1 MFGGGEPPAPSSSTS
16 TWPVPVT
23 STRPGDAPPRTVFGQ
38 SAAAAQNSLFGQ
50 AVVPVFGQAF
60 AETSTWPTP
69 AAASADGFLSAAA
82 AGRAGE
88 SFGTVAVRN
97 TAAAAVFGGAPAAVK
112 RPTDVRPDAASAP
125 APTPAPAPAHGNVFG
140 SVVAAGS
147 HFVAARTHVTS
158 DQAAVGNAPGL
169 PASQMLFG
177 KPVTAGFPANASALV
192 QSSRLFSKTDS
203 GMPHADD
210 TFDYIFV

>member
-1 MFGGGEPPAPSSSTS
+1 MFGGGEPPAPSSTS
-16 TWPVPVT
+16 TWPVPAT
-23 STRPGDAPPRTVFGQ
+23 STRPGDAASRTVFGQ

-69 AAASADGFLSAAA
+69 TAASADGF
-82 AGRAGE
+82 
-88 SFGTVAVRN
+88 RN

-125 APTPAPAPAHGNVFG
+125 APAPAPAPAHGNVFG

-147 HFVAARTHVTS
+147 HFVAARTHVMG
-158 DQAAVGNAPGL
+158 DQAAAGNAPGL

-177 KPVTAGFPANASALV
+177 KPVTAGLPAQASALV
-192 QSSRLFSKTDS
+192 QSSRLFSKKDS
-203 GMPHADD
+203 GMPHTDD